1 MPARPGDALTPGYA
15 ATKDAERLSI
25 DEAPTIMKIPVMPIH
40 MLMHFLF

>member
-1 MPARPGDALTPGYA
+1 MPARPGDALTPGYV

-25 DEAPTIMKIPVMPIH
+25 DEAPTIMKIPVMPIY